1 MVDLLI
7 ENYRCQTGK
16 SIIGE
21 PGATDPLQVEI
32 GISPKN
38 RASRYSLYMYLYLRC
53 GRKKKSTN
61 DVKGMRSVTCSDCS
75 FFLHACLE
83 ARESFTAKVL

>member
-16 SIIGE
+16 SIIGK

-53 GRKKKSTN
+53 GGRKN
-61 DVKGMRSVTCSDCS
+61 QQMM
-75 FFLHACLE
+75 
-83 ARESFTAKVL
+83 

>member
-16 SIIGE
+16 SIIGK

-38 RASRYSLYMYLYLRC
+38 RASRYSLYMYVYLRC
-53 GRKKKSTN
+53 SRKKLTN
-61 DVKGMRSVTCSDCS
+61 DVKEMRSITCSDCS

>member
-16 SIIGE
+16 SIIGK

-38 RASRYSLYMYLYLRC
+38 RASRYSLYMYLY
-53 GRKKKSTN
+53 
-61 DVKGMRSVTCSDCS
+61 VPEVW
-75 FFLHACLE
+75 
-83 ARESFTAKVL
+83 